1 MIDLFGPKVVVNRL
15 ESSHDHKLI
24 ISFVTSNHNALF
36 KVEQL
41 HNSEICLQGFNSM
54 TYVQMFRQ
62 QKRSEIVEPVFD
74 AARRS
79 GIGLDVVVVANG
91 VNGRRSERKK
101 MDRMY
106 QNK

>member
-1 MIDLFGPKVVVNRL
+1 
-15 ESSHDHKLI
+15 
-24 ISFVTSNHNALF
+24 
-36 KVEQL
+36 
-41 HNSEICLQGFNSM
+41 M